1 MNMDE
6 HVGASLAS
14 DDTFHGPHHFPRLG
28 KSRPCP
34 HTMDLLSELCF
45 ASQKCGQTGFENQ
58 PFLYIFSFPPCQRC
72 PPTSEGIRAQR
83 DVRMGADEIQGQ
95 GNELVSYVKSYH
107 LHLIIQV
114 QDYPVEGIVQ
124 KHLPFK
130 IKALQ
135 KRSFSTNIS
144 QASLRGDL
152 LSGGGVSGLGQS
164 ALSVCPSSRLLGDH
178 SRHQG

>member
-45 ASQKCGQTGFENQ
+45 ASQKCGQMGFENQ

-72 PPTSEGIRAQR
+72 PPTSEGIEHREMSGWE
-83 DVRMGADEIQGQ
+83 RM
-95 GNELVSYVKSYH
+95 K
-107 LHLIIQV
+107 
-114 QDYPVEGIVQ
+114 
-124 KHLPFK
+124 FK
-130 IKALQ
+130 GREMHWFLM
-135 KRSFSTNIS
+135 
-144 QASLRGDL
+144 
-152 LSGGGVSGLGQS
+152 
-164 ALSVCPSSRLLGDH
+164 
-178 SRHQG
+178 